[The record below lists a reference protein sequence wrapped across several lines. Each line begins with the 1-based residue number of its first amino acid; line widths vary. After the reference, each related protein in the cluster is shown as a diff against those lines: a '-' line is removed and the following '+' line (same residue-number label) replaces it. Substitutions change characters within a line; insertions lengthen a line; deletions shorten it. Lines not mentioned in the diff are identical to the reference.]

1 MAKTIEITEPMRK
14 ALAEFG
20 PDSAVFRLRGQI
32 PKNYKDT
39 HNGIPFVL
47 VGGGNGTCLTHWYG
61 PKVLAALQAE
71 QASTT
76 AR

>member
-47 VGGGNGTCLTHWYG
+47 VGGGNGALRISGGDG
-61 PKVLAALQAE
+61 PVEASSDE
-71 QASTT
+71 QHS
-76 AR
+76 